1 MTAQASEYSHAAH
14 IKNVTQA
21 ARAAGLKGAAFAVLA
36 YLCAAADYKK
46 PTVRVSK
53 ATICDRTGYCLKTVK
68 AVLAELRGGGF
79 LDPVAYA
86 TGGRERA
93 TVYVLRTGKGGEN
106 LPPFDAAEIA
116 KGGKKLPVKGGKNFP
131 QRGEK
136 TTPPSIVSSYVSS
149 EREGGAYRDGIGNAA
164 PLDEAGRQEAATF
177 AREHREHG
185 LYEAL
190 DRAKARR
197 EAKAASG
204 ELP

>member
-68 AVLAELRGGGF
+68 AVMAELRGGGF

-106 LPPFDAAEIA
+106 LPPFDAAEID

-136 TTPPSIVSSYVSS
+136 TTPPSIASSYVSS
-149 EREGGAYRDGIGNAA
+149 EREGGASRAGIERT
-164 PLDEAGRQEAATF
+164 PLDEKAKQELALFSRECSAHGYTE
-177 AREHREHG
+177 ARE
-185 LYEAL
+185 
-190 DRAKARR
+190 RAERRKAARV
-197 EAKAASG
+197 ASG

>member
-1 MTAQASEYSHAAH
+1 MPAQGSDYSHAAH
-14 IKNVTQA
+14 IKHVTQA

-68 AVLAELRGGGF
+68 TVLAELRGDGF

-93 TVYVLRTGKGGEN
+93 TVYVLRAGKGGEN
-106 LPPFDAAEIA
+106 LPPFNAAEMD
-116 KGGKKLPVKGGKNFP
+116 KGGKKLPVKGGKNFSK
-131 QRGEK
+131 RGEK
-136 TTPPSIVSSYVSS
+136 NTPPSLDTSYVSS
-149 EREGGAYRDGIGNAA
+149 RVEGSASRAGVEGT
-164 PLDEAGRQEAATF
+164 PLDEKSKQELALFSRECGLHGYTEAKRRADQRAATG
-177 AREHREHG
+177 AG
-185 LYEAL
+185 
-190 DRAKARR
+190 
-197 EAKAASG
+197 G